1 MITRHTVALKIH
13 AYLKH
18 QISLQ
23 ELVDWSENTLMDG
36 NIAEKDTEVVSDVA
50 ARLGAADVV
59 NFGLLWKDCDEML
72 RKLGYELNFDL
83 KKVA

>member
-13 AYLKH
+13 DYLKH
-18 QISLQ
+18 KISLE
-23 ELVDWSENTLMDG
+23 ELVDWSEKTLMDG
-36 NIAEKDTEVVSDVA
+36 AFSESDSDVISDVIS
-50 ARLGAADVV
+50 RLGVADVE

-72 RKLGYELNFDL
+72 RKLGYELDFDL